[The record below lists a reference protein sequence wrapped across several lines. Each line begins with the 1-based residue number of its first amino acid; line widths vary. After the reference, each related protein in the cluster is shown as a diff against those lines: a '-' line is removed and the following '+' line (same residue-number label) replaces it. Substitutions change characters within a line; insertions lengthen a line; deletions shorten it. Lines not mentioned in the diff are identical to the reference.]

1 MKGRF
6 RHWLAKSMGR
16 SHDAIVAF
24 AAVVVILLIAALIVS
39 FAFAGSD
46 VSVLDVM
53 APAQ

>member
-6 RHWLAKSMGR
+6 RHWLADFMGK

-39 FAFAGSD
+39 FAFTGSD
-46 VSVLDVM
+46 VPMPDVM